1 MLITLLVNSVILSIF
16 RAHSSKKTNPN
27 MLELSKKV
35 LEKVS
40 FDRSLFHKELVKAVS
55 WLKKD
60 EVPSLKVW
68 CLASFAMYNDVILE
82 VFDTI

>member
-1 MLITLLVNSVILSIF
+1 M
-16 RAHSSKKTNPN
+16 N

-40 FDRSLFHKELVKAVS
+40 FDRSLFHKELVKAIS

-60 EVPSLKVW
+60 EVPSLKAW

-82 VFDTI
+82 VFDAV

>member
-1 MLITLLVNSVILSIF
+1 
-16 RAHSSKKTNPN
+16 

-35 LEKVS
+35 LQKVS
-40 FDRSLFHKELVKAVS
+40 FDRSLFHKELVKAIG

-68 CLASFAMYNDVILE
+68 CLASFAMHNDVILE
-82 VFDTI
+82 VFDTV

>member
-1 MLITLLVNSVILSIF
+1 
-16 RAHSSKKTNPN
+16 
-27 MLELSKKV
+27 MLEMSKKV

-68 CLASFAMYNDVILE
+68 CLASFAMYNDVIIE
-82 VFDTI
+82 VFDAI